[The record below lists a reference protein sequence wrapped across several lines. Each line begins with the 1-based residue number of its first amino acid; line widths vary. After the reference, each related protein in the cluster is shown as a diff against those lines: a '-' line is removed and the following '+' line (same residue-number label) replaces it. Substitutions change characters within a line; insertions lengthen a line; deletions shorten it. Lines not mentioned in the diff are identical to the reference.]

1 MKQLRFE
8 RHCTERDGEFKQM
21 MRMLFWEEL
30 ERQQMEDARGLLQ
43 EQIYR
48 EFDVQIGAPRYGRS
62 ESRRDE
68 RNGHRIRSYEILGGR
83 VGELRIP
90 RAREMEIR
98 FTVLEKWERVQPKV
112 VAALL
117 TAYLL
122 GKSAAAGS
130 MIAEAF
136 GQSRF
141 SRTYL
146 QRLVRQFER
155 RLKQWR
161 ERLIKRSWPYIFIDG
176 MVVKVYE
183 AEHLKEKVVIF
194 AYGMDDEHRTE
205 LLGWVV
211 ADSEEE
217 GAVRSLLIDLRR
229 RGLQTPEL
237 FISDAAGGI
246 RSALK
251 LEYPHVSWQLCS
263 FHKIQDI
270 QENLCDRKHRKAIM
284 REAGDIYQLA
294 SSRSDAWRRLAAFKR
309 RWMRKEPEAVRLFA
323 RGFEHTLRYF
333 AFPSTMWVSLRTNNP
348 MEQLIGKLR
357 AWLVRFNYF
366 HGRANLD
373 LALFSYVCY
382 TAGALVSDASEN
394 SDPEKPTLFIA

>member
-1 MKQLRFE
+1 
-8 RHCTERDGEFKQM
+8 M

-237 FISDAAGGI
+237 FISDAAGGSDPLSSWSI
-246 RSALK
+246 PTCPGSCAASTRYRTSRRTSAAGSTARRSC
-251 LEYPHVSWQLCS
+251 ERRGTSTSWQAHAAMRGGALRPSSDAGCARNRRLCVCS
-263 FHKIQDI
+263 P
-270 QENLCDRKHRKAIM
+270 A
-284 REAGDIYQLA
+284 A
-294 SSRSDAWRRLAAFKR
+294 SSI
-309 RWMRKEPEAVRLFA
+309 
-323 RGFEHTLRYF
+323 RY
-333 AFPSTMWVSLRTNNP
+333 ATSPSP
-348 MEQLIGKLR
+348 APCGC
-357 AWLVRFNYF
+357 
-366 HGRANLD
+366 H
-373 LALFSYVCY
+373 
-382 TAGALVSDASEN
+382 
-394 SDPEKPTLFIA
+394 

>member
-237 FISDAAGGI
+237 FISDAQGDQI
-246 RSALK
+246 RSQAGVSPRVLAVVQLPQDTGHPRRTSAAEAPQGDHARGGGHLPAGKLTRRCVEACGLQAAGCAGTGGCASVRPRLRAYALP
-251 LEYPHVSWQLCS
+251 LRLPQHHVGVIEDQ
-263 FHKIQDI
+263 QP
-270 QENLCDRKHRKAIM
+270 NGAVDRK
-284 REAGDIYQLA
+284 
-294 SSRSDAWRRLAAFKR
+294 S
-309 RWMRKEPEAVRLFA
+309 FA
-323 RGFEHTLRYF
+323 LG
-333 AFPSTMWVSLRTNNP
+333 S
-348 MEQLIGKLR
+348 
-357 AWLVRFNYF
+357 
-366 HGRANLD
+366 
-373 LALFSYVCY
+373 
-382 TAGALVSDASEN
+382 
-394 SDPEKPTLFIA
+394 